1 MSAVY
6 RAISFGTQR
15 KTKSYITKSIW
26 ERKLGISDYNEVIMT
41 FVLKVLKCIF
51 GLCSGALSI
60 LLLLYVGLKNEA
72 WEILTSDG
80 QVVVN
85 KTMGICLIVAWAVRS
100 TKQTNDK
107 KER

>member
-1 MSAVY
+1 MMF
-6 RAISFGTQR
+6 IL
-15 KTKSYITKSIW
+15 
-26 ERKLGISDYNEVIMT
+26 KL
-41 FVLKVLKCIF
+41 LKWIF

-80 QVVVN
+80 QVAVN
-85 KTMGICLIVAWAVRS
+85 KTMGICLIVAWAVIGALFLLFEFLYKRS

>member
-1 MSAVY
+1 
-6 RAISFGTQR
+6 
-15 KTKSYITKSIW
+15 
-26 ERKLGISDYNEVIMT
+26 MT
-41 FVLKVLKCIF
+41 FVLKILKWIF

-85 KTMGICLIVAWAVRS
+85 KTMGICLIIVWAVIGALFLLFEFLYKRS
-100 TKQTNDK
+100 IKQINNDK
-107 KER
+107 DS